1 MSKIKKNANLNNK
14 PHSFLQDVSS
24 VMGSKIFII
33 LLEFLSTII
42 ISRQLGAEG
51 KGIYTSLLIF
61 PNLVVSFAEMGMQ
74 KATVN
79 VIGKEKYSHSDII
92 SVVMFLLLVS
102 SFLGIVICSGIYKI
116 LNNSNFNY
124 LMVVMA
130 LLLIPLRLTNTYM
143 IGILIGKQKIQLFNR
158 VQCLPFLSKLFFLV
172 LLVLIAHTYIIGTIT
187 AHLLAS
193 FSAALYTL
201 WIVSKLEVLKIK
213 YIPKIA
219 KNLLSLG
226 VVYAITLL
234 ILNLNYK
241 IDIVLL
247 ERLSSAAEIGQY
259 TTGVNITELI
269 WHLPAAIEV
278 VVFSR
283 SANAANPKDFSNK
296 VAKLMRITFIG
307 AICGGLILFLVAPTL
322 IPMLYGNQF
331 TESGRIVQLLMPG
344 VVAFTIVKVLYM
356 DIAGK
361 GNPSISLLV
370 LIPALIMNIILN
382 LIWIPQY
389 GAKGAALASTISYS
403 ISAVGFLFLYARM
416 VDIKVI
422 NLIKFQLNDFKFVY
436 DTIRNRS

>member
-33 LLEFLSTII
+33 LVEFLSTII

-61 PNLVVSFAEMGMQ
+61 PNLVVTFAEMGLQ

-79 VIGKEKYSHSDII
+79 CIGKGKYSHSDII

-124 LMVVMA
+124 LMVLIA

-172 LLVLIAHTYIIGTIT
+172 LLLLIFHTYVIGTIT
-187 AHLLAS
+187 AHLLAA
-193 FSAALYTL
+193 FLTALYTL
-201 WIVSKLEVLKIK
+201 WIVSKLEVLQIK

-219 KNLLSLG
+219 KSLLSLG

-269 WHLPAAIEV
+269 WHLPAALEV

-283 SANAANPKDFSNK
+283 SANATNPKDFSNK

-344 VVAFTIVKVLYM
+344 VVTFTIVKVLYM

-361 GNPSISLLV
+361 GNPSISLLI

-416 VDIKVI
+416 VDIKVS
-422 NLIKFQLNDFKFVY
+422 NLVKFQLNDFKFVY